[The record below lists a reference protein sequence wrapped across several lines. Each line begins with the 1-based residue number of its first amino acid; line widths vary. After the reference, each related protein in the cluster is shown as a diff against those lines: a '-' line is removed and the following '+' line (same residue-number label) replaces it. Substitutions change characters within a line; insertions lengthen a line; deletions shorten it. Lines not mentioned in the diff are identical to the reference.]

1 MAITIKA
8 YNRAVEP
15 NTIQG
20 QVQTSSNPTAYG
32 ENTSGSQAIIAG
44 LGEAQK
50 QLQGYIDDQ
59 ISLSVVDASNKYQ
72 QGLNDLLN
80 NPDTGLL
87 TKQDINALD
96 VMKQYQEGEMKIRQE
111 VLGTLPDYKKAHDT
125 FLKMADDTNLNKL
138 GTVMQYQYSKQ
149 KEYKANVL
157 QTRLDLNTN
166 NVVEEGISA
175 NIFAGFAKNAAT
187 IDALYMNELGRENLA
202 KKRRDANTKM
212 LTTWL
217 DNIIAD
223 GSQTSLDIA
232 GEVLSQAGDFVN
244 SADLAR
250 YTGIVSAHKKEADL
264 TKRVDAALDA
274 TDDRDKQLNI
284 LRAGNK
290 RKIKRLIHGTGGTN
304 GNNSYFEANATV
316 ESGGSGDYNAYNQ
329 DSGAFG
335 KYQFLPSTWEWVS
348 SQTGV
353 NPEDHSPEAQD
364 TNAKWYW
371 NYLKD
376 QLNGDEE
383 ATSVAWNWGVEN
395 GKRWQQGLATGI
407 YNGEEFSFNEPY
419 LGNMAVTERVRRLK
433 EYAGN
438 QSSNLVDEGFKYSL
452 DAGLVGIQMENGK
465 SGCAEFVGKFGA
477 SYSEFLANE
486 ANNNVVYVPTM
497 IKDAEKAGI
506 PVIPFDTEKL
516 NKGDCIFY
524 KTKEGSQG
532 HIVIYDG
539 NGGFYGNSSGTGPN
553 GTTVHEGDINIPG
566 MVPEGIIKT
575 GISGTADHWV
585 ESEEQIYSEEELEK
599 ALDARRAMRER
610 IKQEK
615 TEAKIDSA
623 KKKYADWSFNHPQ
636 ATDTERR
643 QALATIIGDDEDL
656 RASALGG
663 QVISLDR
670 NIQAKAEAA
679 AARVAKANVFDVRS
693 VKAGIHDGRLNT
705 REKINA
711 FFSNTD
717 KAFSPEQVSEIYD
730 EFDKVQNG
738 EGFDIGN
745 WISKEDMNWD
755 ADTWR
760 ANKNALDVIVGEEVN
775 KYQQEHNGERPDKDT
790 IRKMVIKATTRSDTG
805 ATAEYGIF
813 TDTPLELS
821 PVDVKRLGYADWDLV
836 KTEEGTYVQF
846 YNYDS
851 NGNKYLANTIYS
863 TEMPKF
869 MKENGIR

>member
-1 MAITIKA
+1 MQIKS
-8 YNRAVEP
+8 YNPAVDP
-15 NTIQG
+15 NTIHG
-20 QVQTSSNPTAYG
+20 SVQAPSDANAYG
-32 ENTSGSQAIIAG
+32 ANTSGSKILQAG
-44 LGEAQK
+44 LNDVQK
-50 QLQGYIDDQ
+50 QWQAYIDDQ

-96 VMKQYQEGEMKIRQE
+96 VMKQYQEGEAKIRQDA
-111 VLGTLPDYKKAHDT
+111 LGALPNYKKAHDA

-166 NVVEEGISA
+166 NIVEEGISA
-175 NIFAGFAKNAAT
+175 NIFSGFAKNAAT

-202 KKRRDANTKM
+202 KKRRDANTTM
-212 LTTWL
+212 LTKWL

-223 GSQTSLDIA
+223 GSQTSLDVA

-244 SADLAR
+244 SAELAR
-250 YTGIVSAHKKEADL
+250 YTQIVSTHKKEADL
-264 TKRVDAALDA
+264 TKRVDAVLDA
-274 TDDRDKQLNI
+274 TDDRAEQLQ
-284 LRAGNK
+284 LLQDGNH
-290 RKIKRLIHGTGGTN
+290 RTIKRLIRGTGGTN
-304 GNNSYFEANATV
+304 GSNSYFEANAAI
-316 ESGGSGDYNAYNQ
+316 ESAGSGDYNAYNR

-335 KYQFLPSTWEWVS
+335 KYQFLPSTWDWVS

-353 NPEDHSPEAQD
+353 SPEDHSPEAQD

-376 QLNGDEE
+376 QLNEDEE
-383 ATSVAWNWGVEN
+383 ATSVAWNWGLEN
-395 GKRWQQGLATGI
+395 GKRWQQGLSTGI

-452 DAGLVGIQMENGK
+452 DAGLLGIQMENGK
-465 SGCAEFVGKFGA
+465 NGCAEFVGKFGA
-477 SYSEFLANE
+477 SYSEFLAKE

-497 IKDAEKAGI
+497 IKDAEEAKI
-506 PVIPFDTEKL
+506 PVIPFDVDKL

-524 KTKEGSQG
+524 KTDEGSQG

-539 NGGFYGNSSGTGPN
+539 NGGFYGNSSSTGPN
-553 GTTVHEGDINIPG
+553 GTTVHGGDINIPG
-566 MVPEGIIKT
+566 MEPEGIIKT
-575 GISGTADHWV
+575 GISGTQDQWV
-585 ESEEQIYSEEELEK
+585 ESEEQIYSEEELERE
-599 ALDARRAMRER
+599 LDSRRALRKR

-615 TEAKIDSA
+615 IEAKIDSA
-623 KKKYADWSFNHPQ
+623 KKQYADWAFDHAQ

-643 QALATIIGDDEDL
+643 QELASIIGDDEDL
-656 RASALGG
+656 KVSVLGG
-663 QVISLDR
+663 QVISLDKS
-670 NIQAKAEAA
+670 IQAKAEAM
-679 AARVAKANVFDVRS
+679 AARAQKANVFDVRS

-705 REKINA
+705 KEKIND

-717 KAFSPEQVSEIYD
+717 KTFSPEQVSDIYD

-745 WISKEDMNWD
+745 WVSKEDMNWD

-760 ANKNALDVIVGEEVN
+760 DNKKALDVIVGEEVN
-775 KYQQEHNGERPDKDT
+775 KYQQEHNGEKPDKDT
-790 IRKMVIKATTRSDTG
+790 IRKMVVTATTRTDTG
-805 ATAEYGIF
+805 ATAEYGFF
-813 TDTPLELS
+813 TDTPLKLS
-821 PVDVKRLGYADWDLV
+821 PEDVKRLGYADWDLV
-836 KTEEGTYVQF
+836 KTEEGTYIQF
-846 YNYDS
+846 YNYDA
-851 NGNKYLANTIYS
+851 NGNKYLANTVYS
-863 TEMPKF
+863 TEMPRF
-869 MKENGIR
+869 MEENGIR